1 MLLIGM
7 ALFVQLRK
15 EDALCQ
21 KRGVKANKRGVKA
34 KVKNDAT
41 KCRKVS
47 EIFTNDSLAL
57 AVLGNIKPSCSR
69 RTTEQ
74 QSPVNLPSKM
84 PIEGELL
91 VHWSVLYEAQ
101 WI

>member
-21 KRGVKANKRGVKA
+21 KKRRESEW

-57 AVLGNIKPSCSR
+57 AVLGIIKPSCSR

-74 QSPVNLPSKM
+74 QSPVN
-84 PIEGELL
+84 
-91 VHWSVLYEAQ
+91 
-101 WI
+101 